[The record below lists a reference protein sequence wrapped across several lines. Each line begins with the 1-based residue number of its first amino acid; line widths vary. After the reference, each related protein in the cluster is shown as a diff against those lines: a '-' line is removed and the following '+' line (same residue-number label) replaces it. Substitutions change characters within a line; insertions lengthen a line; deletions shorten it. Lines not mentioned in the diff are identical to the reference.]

1 MNETDKF
8 FDKAGKTLD
17 DLRGLL
23 SAGAAQMQVF
33 ATRLETAQA
42 QIKKSIPLR
51 DDGLEAEFNKTA
63 KELFDFSNNADEQ
76 WLKMRDTLRKFNK
89 KDLAE
94 NYGLEIK
101 SFNIR
106 ARSAARAIDEVAT
119 AFGYLYPRLKEST
132 LRLNVWLLE
141 NATLNFDKL
150 ASKILFTAR
159 ELSKLTETYGKRR

>member
-8 FDKAGKTLD
+8 FDNAGKTLE
-17 DLRGLL
+17 DLRGVL

-33 ATRLETAQA
+33 ATRLETAHA
-42 QIKKSIPLR
+42 QIKKNIQVR
-51 DDGLEAEFNKTA
+51 DESLEADFNKAA
-63 KELFDFSNNADEQ
+63 KTLFDFSNTADEN
-76 WLKMRDTLRKFNK
+76 WLKIRETLRTFRR

-101 SFNIR
+101 GLNIR
-106 ARSAARAIDEVAT
+106 ARSAARGIDELAT

-150 ASKILFTAR
+150 ASKILFTTR
-159 ELSKLTETYGKRR
+159 ELSKLTETYGKSR